1 MCRSKTIII
10 LTNVYMKK
18 FFRIFVLAA
27 VALLALSCSSKYETV
42 KGDPMNT
49 KIYTLDNGLKVYMSV
64 NKNEPRLQTYIAVR
78 SGSKND
84 PSDNTGLA
92 HYLEHIMFKG
102 TENFGTSDYAAEKPL
117 LDEIERLFEVYKQT
131 TDSQERLAI
140 YHQIDSVS
148 FAASQISIPN
158 EYDKLMAAIGAQ
170 GTNAFT
176 SNDVTCYTED
186 IPSNQI
192 ENWAKVQS
200 DRFKNLVIRGFH
212 TELEAVYEEYNM
224 YLNEDT
230 ENAMMAIDSVLFAK
244 HPYGLQSTIGTS
256 EHLKNP
262 SIAAIKRQK
271 ATYYVPNNIAICAAG
286 DFDPDEFVAIIE
298 KYFGDWQPNEN
309 LPVLTYEEEDL
320 IEAPV
325 VKDVYGTD
333 AEFVMVGWR
342 YPGQKE
348 ISSEIGDM
356 VGEILQNGQAG
367 LFDLDIIQQQK
378 LLAAQAMPYARVDY
392 GEMLLMAYP
401 KEGQTLEEA
410 KDVLLE
416 EIAKLRSGDFDE
428 EMIQA
433 VVANHKLR
441 QMRSLENNRSRVS
454 LFLDSFIAGHDWAD
468 DVHQLDRFAKLTK
481 QDIVDWAN
489 TYLGDNNYVVAY
501 KHNGPNPKNEK
512 IVAPAITPI
521 ATNRDK
527 TSAFLAE
534 IQNDVV
540 APIEPSFVD
549 FSKDMSVFNQQD
561 GIEVLY
567 KHNDVNDIATITF
580 NFDYGTIN
588 DPAIRLAF
596 DYLSYLGTSEIS
608 AEELASEEYKLA
620 CSHRF
625 SASASQSVYSVT
637 GLSENLPRALELVE
651 DLIANAQPDEDILA
665 GLKQDEI
672 KSRSVTKFNQ
682 NACGSALRNYLMFPD
697 FVKNAYLSNDQVLAV
712 TSEELLS
719 KVSNILTYAHKVLY
733 YGPQSESEVKNLLSE
748 YHNVASELVPLV
760 KTKILPA
767 LTPESKVIIAPYDSR
782 QFNYTQFTCSGEKFS
797 LEDAPAIALYNEYF
811 GGGMNT
817 VVFQEMREARALAY
831 SAGAYLSAPASQD
844 DYYSFYARIGSQND
858 KLRQAVEA
866 FDDIINNM
874 PQSEKSF
881 DIAKSSLDA
890 VLRTERT
897 IGQAVLSE
905 YLASRDLGIDE
916 PLDKYVYEHLDA
928 LTMEDLVAC
937 QQKWVKDRT
946 YVYGLL
952 GDAKGLDLN
961 YLRTLGPVEQVTLED
976 IFGY

>member
-1 MCRSKTIII
+1 
-10 LTNVYMKK
+10 MKK
-18 FFRIFVLAA
+18 LFLFAIMSVVTLPA
-27 VALLALSCSSKYETV
+27 VSCKETKKEYESV
-42 KGDPMNT
+42 AGDPINAR
-49 KIYTLDNGLKVYMSV
+49 IYTLDNGLKVYMAV
-64 NKNEPRLQTYIAVR
+64 NKEEPRIQTYIAVR
-78 SGSKND
+78 AGSKND
-84 PSDNTGLA
+84 PAETTGLA
-92 HYLEHIMFKG
+92 HYFEHLMFKG
-102 TENFGTSDYAAEKPL
+102 TPSFGTSDYEAEKPM
-117 LDEIERLFEVYKQT
+117 LDQIEQLFEVYRQT
-131 TDSQERLAI
+131 TDSVERKAI

-298 KYFGDWQPNEN
+298 KYFGDWQPNED
-309 LPVLTYEEEDL
+309 LPVLTYEEEDP

-348 ISSEIGDM
+348 ISSEMGDM

-549 FSKDMSVFNQQD
+549 FSKDMSVFDQQD

-651 DLIANAQPDEDILA
+651 DLIANAQPDEEILA

-697 FVKNAYLSNDQVLAV
+697 FVKNAYLSNDEVLAL

-767 LTPESKVIIAPYDSR
+767 LTPESKVIVAPYDQR
-782 QFNYTQFTCSGEKFS
+782 QFNYIQFSNRGEQYQ
-797 LEDAPAIALYNEYF
+797 LEDAPQIALYNEYF

-817 VVFQEMREARALAY
+817 IVFQEMREARALAY
-831 SAGAYLSAPASQD
+831 SAGARLSAPSYKDGNYA
-844 DYYSFYARIGSQND
+844 FYATIGSQND
-858 KLRQAVEA
+858 KLQQAVEA
-866 FDDIINNM
+866 FDEIINDM
-874 PQSEKSF
+874 PQSEKSM
-881 DIAKSSLDA
+881 DIAHVALETS
-890 VLRTERT
+890 LRTQRT
-897 IGQAVLSE
+897 IGANVLNS
-905 YLASRDLGIDE
+905 YIRDEELGLTE
-916 PLDKYVYEHLDA
+916 PAAKYVFEHLDD
-928 LTMEDLVAC
+928 LSMEAVVAC

-946 YVYGLL
+946 YVYGIL
-952 GDAKGLDLN
+952 GDPKDLDMN
-961 YLRTLGPVEQVTLED
+961 YLKTLGPVEVVTLED